1 MERVAN
7 SLTQQAIDATDEGEA
22 NLYGRSAFNRY
33 YYAVYLSVRE
43 MLRSGQPEH
52 AGAAHKDLPGLLT
65 DAALKRIKVEVKRQ
79 VKLELLPYR
88 EGEGMIHAATDALT
102 TLADIL
108 QDGYRMRVIADYKPA
123 ILAIIE
129 HRRVRLDDKNSDT
142 AQNWSKRARHA
153 IGTVVGIWRKLG
165 LI

>member
-7 SLTQQAIDATDEGEA
+7 SLAQQAIDAHDKGDA

-43 MLRSGQPEH
+43 MLRSGQPEY
-52 AGAAHKDLPGLLT
+52 AAATHNDLPGLLEG
-65 DAALKRIKVEVKRQ
+65 AVLKRIKLEIQRQ
-79 VKLELLPYR
+79 IKLKLLAHG
-88 EGEGMIHAATDALT
+88 EGEGMVHAATDALT

-108 QDGYRMRVIADYKPA
+108 RDGYRMRVIADYKPA
-123 ILAIIE
+123 IIATVE
-129 HRRVRLDDKNSDT
+129 NKRVMLEDKNSD
-142 AQNWSKRARHA
+142 AARNWNKRARHA
-153 IGTVVGIWRKLG
+153 IGSVVSIWRKLG